1 VIPIFT
7 SLIAI
12 LLPIFILYRYQ
23 NNHPVKRAYL
33 YSIGSFTSALIAL
46 CLEVITIRRRVFS
59 GDFGGIEDTIGAVL
73 MICIGITVV
82 TVLLNLLALAGAYT
96 DKKGSLS

>member
-1 VIPIFT
+1 MIPVFS
-7 SLIAI
+7 SLIAF
-12 LLPIFILYRYQ
+12 LLPIFVIYRNVKQ
-23 NNHPVKRAYL
+23 RPLKRAYL
-33 YSIGSFTSALIAL
+33 YSAGSFTSALIAL

-82 TVLLNLLALAGAYT
+82 TVLLNLLALAAAYAEN
-96 DKKGSLS
+96 